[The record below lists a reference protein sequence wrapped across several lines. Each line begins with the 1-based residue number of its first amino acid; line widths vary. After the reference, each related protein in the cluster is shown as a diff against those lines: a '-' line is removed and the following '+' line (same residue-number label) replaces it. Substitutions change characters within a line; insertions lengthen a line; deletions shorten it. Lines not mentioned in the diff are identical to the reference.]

1 MHSRPLLLALAL
13 LFTGLVLAPVA
24 RVDAAPVPL
33 AGITQLDSGPFAT
46 CAVFGSGAVTCWG
59 AGYGGELGNGSTAN
73 KAVPTTV
80 TGITT
85 ATKVAVGTGFACAL
99 LADATVRC
107 WGLNDWGSLG
117 NGTTTTSATPVVVS
131 GVANAIDLDAGQE
144 HACAVISGGTVK
156 CWGSNTVG
164 QLGLAVDNNA
174 HSTATTV
181 AGLTSVVQI
190 SLGYGHSCARRSDAT
205 MRCWGNNAAGQV
217 GIGQYGSSITTPTAP
232 SPALANVIDIAT
244 GASHTCAIIA
254 PIAGRQVWCWG
265 NNPDK
270 QLGNVNDANS
280 PQLITT
286 AISAPAHLS
295 AAIYN
300 TCVTTDSLAV
310 YCWGENLAHQLGN
323 NSNVANSAAAVQVAG
338 LASGAVDVTLGE
350 RFACALLDTT
360 QVNCWGR
367 GDAGHLGNADDHDS
381 PVPVVVG
388 NPLSEYVGLT
398 PARILDTRP
407 GFTTV
412 DGVGQGGGLVAGGAT
427 LAVPVRGR
435 AGISNTTTATA
446 LTLTVV
452 NAGGPGYVTVW
463 PCDKAKPTAS
473 TVNMA
478 DASARANMVI
488 ARVAT
493 AGPQLGMVCVSPS
506 VSAHLI
512 LDVAG
517 YFRSGSSFSAL
528 NPARLVDTR
537 SIGLTVDGV
546 DQAEGLLAADTTY
559 FYTVAGRGNV
569 SASAQSAA
577 LNVTVTQPE
586 GPGFVKVWPCGG
598 VPAVSN
604 LNFFAGQTLANM
616 VLAGLDASGH
626 VCVRSS
632 VAAHLVIDVIGA
644 FDSATLFH
652 SPAPYRIADSRPDGQ
667 TFDNSHEAQGT
678 IAAGTVRTVRVV
690 GRQAPT
696 TSVGQT
702 VVINV
707 VSVGA
712 ASPGFLTVYPCGT
725 TRPTASNVNMTVAGG
740 VSSNLAMVK
749 VGDTNS
755 VCVYSSTTTHLVVD
769 FFGWYYS

>member
-1 MHSRPLLLALAL
+1 MRFRPALLTLAL
-13 LFTGLVLAPVA
+13 LLTGLVIAPVA
-24 RVDAAPVPL
+24 RVEAAPIPL
-33 AGITQLDSGPFAT
+33 AGITQLESGPFAT

-80 TGITT
+80 SGIAN

-99 LADATVRC
+99 LGDATVKC
-107 WGLNDWGSLG
+107 WGTNDWGSLG
-117 NGTTTTSATPVVVS
+117 NGTTATSLTPVAVS
-131 GVANAIDLDAGQE
+131 GLANVIDLDVGSE
-144 HACAVISGGTVK
+144 HACAVISGGSVK
-156 CWGSNTVG
+156 CWGSNTSG
-164 QLGLAVDNNA
+164 QLAQAVDSDA
-174 HSTATTV
+174 HPTPATV
-181 AGLTSVVQI
+181 AALTSVVQI
-190 SLGYGHSCARRSDAT
+190 SLGYAHSCARRSDGT
-205 MRCWGNNAAGQV
+205 MRCWGADGSGQV
-217 GIGQYGSSITTPTAP
+217 GIGQYGNPITTPTAP
-232 SPALANVIDIAT
+232 TPALANVIEIAT
-244 GASHTCAIIA
+244 GSAHTCAIIQ
-254 PIAGRQVWCWG
+254 PGAGRQVWCWG
-265 NNPDK
+265 SNSYM
-270 QLGNVNDANS
+270 QLGNVNAANS
-280 PQLITT
+280 PQQISTSIT
-286 AISAPAHLS
+286 APAHLT

-300 TCVTTDSLAV
+300 TCVTTDSLAA
-310 YCWGENLAHQLGN
+310 YCWGDNAFRQLGN
-323 NSNVANSAAAVQVAG
+323 NSNVATSAPAVQVAG
-338 LASGAVDVTLGE
+338 LASGALDIAVGE

-360 QVNCWGR
+360 QVNCWGGGGSGR
-367 GDAGHLGNADDHDS
+367 LGNADDHDAA
-381 PVPVVVG
+381 VPVVVA
-388 NPLSEYVGLT
+388 NPLAEYVALA

-407 GFTTV
+407 GSTTV

-427 LAVPVRGR
+427 LAVLVRGR
-435 AGISNTTTATA
+435 AGVSNTTTAAA

-463 PCDKAKPTAS
+463 PCDKSKPTAS

-478 DASARANMVI
+478 DANARANMVI

-493 AGPQLGMVCVSPS
+493 SGPQTGMVCLSPS

-517 YFRSGSSFSAL
+517 YFRAGSSFAAL

-537 SIGLTVDGV
+537 SIGVTVDGLN
-546 DQAEGLLAADTTY
+546 QAGGLLAADTTY

-569 SASAQSAA
+569 SASAKSAA
-577 LNVTVTQPE
+577 LNVTITQPV
-586 GPGFVKVWPCGG
+586 GAGFLKVWPCGG
-598 VPAVSN
+598 VPTVSN
-604 LNFFAGQTLANM
+604 LNFFTDQTLANM
-616 VLAGLDASGH
+616 VIAGLDASGH

-632 VAAHLVIDVIGA
+632 VATHLVVDVIGS
-644 FDSATLFH
+644 FDSATMLH
-652 SPAPYRIADSRPDGQ
+652 SPGPYRIADSRPDGE
-667 TFDNSHEAQGT
+667 TFDNSHEAQGV
-678 IAAGTVRTVRVV
+678 IAAGAVRVVRVV
-690 GRQAPT
+690 GRQPPT
-696 TSVGQT
+696 TSVGET